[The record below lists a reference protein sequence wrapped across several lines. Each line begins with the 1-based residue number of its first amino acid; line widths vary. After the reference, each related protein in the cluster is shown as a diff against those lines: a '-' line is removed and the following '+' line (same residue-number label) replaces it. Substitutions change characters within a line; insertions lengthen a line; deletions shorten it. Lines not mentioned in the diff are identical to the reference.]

1 MMALLVVGLLMLAAC
16 GGSSSVSDV
25 SDSTEVGP
33 DDGLSDQPI
42 EGAGAAAGVVDVTE
56 ITSGTAAPDIGFTY
70 FDGRTGTLDD
80 FSGQP
85 LVINF
90 FASWCAP
97 CAAELPDFQAAY
109 EKHGNAVGFLG
120 FSVTDEQENAEALL
134 NDTGVTFP
142 AANDPDQSI
151 HFAFNGIAMPT
162 TIFLYA
168 DGSIAD
174 SRFGAVLPDDLEAA
188 IQELL

>member
-1 MMALLVVGLLMLAAC
+1 MTALLVVGLLMLAAC

-56 ITSGTAAPDIGFTY
+56 ITLGTAAPDIGFTY

-80 FSGQP
+80 FSGKP

-109 EKHGNAVGFLG
+109 ELHGDDVGFLG
-120 FSVTDEQENAEALL
+120 FNVTDEQANAEALL

-151 HFAFNGIAMPT
+151 HFAFDGIAMPT
-162 TIFLYA
+162 TVFVYA

-174 SRFGAVLPDDLEAA
+174 TRFGAVLPDDLEAA